1 MNGLMIRPVGPFDH
15 AIIASIHARSF
26 AEAWGVGAI
35 AELMAAPGAF
45 GLLAAAPSPQG
56 QEPAG
61 FVLARVAEND
71 CEILSL
77 AVGSPHRRRGIA
89 RLLLQHATAMAVAA
103 GATRLFLEVA
113 EDNWAARRLYAT
125 LGFAPVGR
133 RRGYYRRGQSTIAA
147 LTMRL
152 LIRPGDRP

>member
-1 MNGLMIRPVGPFDH
+1 MNGLTIRPVGPFDY

-35 AELMAAPGAF
+35 AELMAMPGAF
-45 GLLAAAPSPQG
+45 GLLAAASSPQG
-56 QEPAG
+56 HEPAG
-61 FVLARVAEND
+61 FVLARIAQDD

-89 RLLLQHATAMAVAA
+89 RSLLQQATAMAAAA
-103 GATRLFLEVA
+103 GASRLFLEVA

-133 RRGYYRRGQSTIAA
+133 RRNYYRRGQSMVAA

-152 LIRPGDRP
+152 LIRPGNRL